1 MKKIITGLLLIFI
14 TPLLFSQNEVTEKEI
29 IPDNLLG
36 SWVIEQP
43 GEGQV
48 PSQIFRWKFN
58 KKTQKQGECEFYW
71 MFKRQEDKE
80 YITVAV
86 AVYDFHVVA
95 SKIYGKMTKAGS
107 QQKQAM
113 VMEFYDEVKWYN
125 PGDEFYDKF
134 GMKEIN
140 TEFVIKNNLLNLL
153 EDNNGDGDYD
163 DEGES
168 QSYAKEIDES

>member
-95 SKIYGKMTKAGS
+95 SKIYGKMTKDRA
-107 QQKQAM
+107 Q
-113 VMEFYDEVKWYN
+113 EFIKKV
-125 PGDEFYDKF
+125 
-134 GMKEIN
+134 
-140 TEFVIKNNLLNLL
+140 VIEQTYLEENLLIKSFDKVGGTL
-153 EDNNGDGDYD
+153 
-163 DEGES
+163 
-168 QSYAKEIDES
+168 